1 MANID
6 SNTYQQL
13 HTGLDNMI
21 KKYSDNEYVSSRLQ
35 NYMDNMLPSYLE
47 AAFQSQLQR
56 EKRKIDLS
64 NASDIFIKKFL
75 LKTRFYYTPHN
86 ELFLNYDG
94 QHFTGYSED
103 DIQHT
108 ILSQVSATPDTAEE
122 NLRPWKHKINKQI
135 IRLIKERSPLE
146 AIPDSATIQF
156 VLKMLHPNIISSRN
170 HAKYFL
176 TVIGDCL
183 RNVNKDLIYVASP
196 VMKKVVREINVQ
208 IHTYFGHSNSLNA
221 IKFKHYEHDYTN
233 SRLLFIGER
242 SKSLDAPFEVSKHAV
257 DFLCVAT
264 HYSKRYT
271 SADGFLKQCTEMNL
285 VNHSLYLHNNTP
297 ESIVDTFLKTH
308 IQHCSHAKIE
318 KKNMVFI
325 WKKFLESINIPNVIF
340 YDSLMNKF
348 KEKLSYDE
356 TNESFV
362 NVTSSLLPVVSSFLS
377 FWDENMVEDHDEP
390 EIEIDEISTLF
401 KKWTGKSFGGVED
414 EFLIELIRHFYPDIA
429 IEEDKYVFNVMCKLW
444 DKRQS
449 VIDSLELYKNES
461 VSGEGVNEAKSLY
474 QVYDSYTSLNMPPL
488 VVSKRYFEKIA
499 KEYLG
504 EFLDEDGLI
513 SPNW

>member
-1 MANID
+1 MLIN
-6 SNTYQQL
+6 
-13 HTGLDNMI
+13 
-21 KKYSDNEYVSSRLQ
+21 Q
-35 NYMDNMLPSYLE
+35 N
-47 AAFQSQLQR
+47 
-56 EKRKIDLS
+56 
-64 NASDIFIKKFL
+64 
-75 LKTRFYYTPHN
+75 
-86 ELFLNYDG
+86 
-94 QHFTGYSED
+94 QH
-103 DIQHT
+103 H
-108 ILSQVSATPDTAEE
+108 
-122 NLRPWKHKINKQI
+122 
-135 IRLIKERSPLE
+135 
-146 AIPDSATIQF
+146 
-156 VLKMLHPNIISSRN
+156 
-170 HAKYFL
+170 
-176 TVIGDCL
+176 
-183 RNVNKDLIYVASP
+183 
-196 VMKKVVREINVQ
+196 
-208 IHTYFGHSNSLNA
+208 
-221 IKFKHYEHDYTN
+221 
-233 SRLLFIGER
+233 
-242 SKSLDAPFEVSKHAV
+242 
-257 DFLCVAT
+257 
-264 HYSKRYT
+264 
-271 SADGFLKQCTEMNL
+271 GFLKQCTEMNL

-461 VSGEGVNEAKSLY
+461 VSGEGDNEAKSLY